1 MFLPGFP
8 ALFSAQVPR
17 LKRRPIESN
26 GWRLEAALLPRRRG
40 GELLHHGQQQLAV
53 AFIQVSRVAADLGQ
67 KAQFFV
73 GELLQIAA
81 ACPSSRRQRNE

>member
-26 GWRLEAALLPRRRG
+26 GWRLEAALLPRRRSR
-40 GELLHHGQQQLAV
+40 ELLYHRQQQLAV
-53 AFIQVSRVAADLGQ
+53 AVIQIGRVAANLRQ
-67 KAQFFV
+67 KAQLIV
-73 GELLQIAA
+73 GEASA
-81 ACPSSRRQRNE
+81 ACSAGPPCLRQRNA